1 MVVLEHVEQAVV
13 NRILNLALCNPGHLG
28 ILSAMQILVVEDE
41 QKVAAFLRQALT
53 EAGYTVTAALDGAAG
68 LHLAQAADFDLIVL
82 DRLLPQLNG
91 LDLCRTL
98 RAAGSEVPIL
108 MITARAA
115 LEDKVLGLDS
125 GADDYL
131 TKPFSIDE
139 MLARVR
145 ALLRR
150 HGGPRAAS
158 VLVVEDLTLDPQTR
172 RARRGKNEFELS
184 SREYT
189 LLDYLMRNARRPVTR
204 AMIAEHVWGFDF
216 DSGSNVI
223 DVYVSYLRRKID
235 TGADRKLIRTLRHIG
250 YQIG

>member
-1 MVVLEHVEQAVV
+1 
-13 NRILNLALCNPGHLG
+13 
-28 ILSAMQILVVEDE
+28 MQILVVEDE

-53 EAGYTVTAALDGAAG
+53 ESGYSVSVAHDGAAG
-68 LHLAQAADFDLIVL
+68 LTMAESTPFDLIVL
-82 DRLLPQLNG
+82 DRMLPQRNG
-91 LDLCRTL
+91 LDICREL
-98 RAAGSEVPIL
+98 RDSGQETPIL
-108 MITARAA
+108 MITARDT

-150 HGGPRAAS
+150 GGRPRLAS
-158 VLVVEDLTLDPQTR
+158 LLTVEDLTLDTQTR
-172 RARRGKNEFELS
+172 RVRRGTREFELS
-184 SREYT
+184 AREYA
-189 LLDYLMRNARRPVTR
+189 LLEYLMRNARRPVSRTQ
-204 AMIAEHVWGFDF
+204 IAEHVWGFDF

-235 TGADRKLIRTLRHIG
+235 SGTGRKLIRTLRHVG

>member
-1 MVVLEHVEQAVV
+1 
-13 NRILNLALCNPGHLG
+13 
-28 ILSAMQILVVEDE
+28 MQILVVEDE

-53 EAGYTVTAALDGAAG
+53 EAGYTVSVAHDGAAG
-68 LHLAQAADFDLIVL
+68 LTMAESGPFDLIVL
-82 DRLLPQLNG
+82 DRMLPEMSG

-98 RAAGSEVPIL
+98 RGSGHETPIL
-108 MITARAA
+108 MITARDT

-150 HGGPRAAS
+150 GVRPHLAP
-158 VLVVEDLTLDPQTR
+158 LLTVEDLTLNTQTR
-172 RARRGKNEFELS
+172 QARRGTEEFELS
-184 SREYT
+184 AREYA
-189 LLDYLMRNARRPVTR
+189 LLEYLMRNARRPVSRTQ
-204 AMIAEHVWGFDF
+204 IAEHVWGFDF

-223 DVYVSYLRRKID
+223 DVYVGYLRRKID
-235 TGADRKLIRTLRHIG
+235 PGAERKLIRTLRHVG

>member
-1 MVVLEHVEQAVV
+1 
-13 NRILNLALCNPGHLG
+13 
-28 ILSAMQILVVEDE
+28 MQVLVVEDE
-41 QKVAAFLRQALT
+41 IKVAAFLRQALT
-53 EAGYTVTAALDGAAG
+53 EAGYTVSVAHDGASG
-68 LHLAQAADFDLIVL
+68 LEMAQTGEFDLIVL
-82 DRLLPQLNG
+82 DRLLPQMNG
-91 LDLCRTL
+91 LELCRTL
-98 RAAGSEVPIL
+98 RASGAETAML
-108 MITARAA
+108 MITARDA
-115 LEDKVLGLDS
+115 LEDKVQGLDA

-150 HGGPRAAS
+150 GGTRTTP
-158 VLVVEDLTLDPQTR
+158 VLTVEDLTLDPQTR
-172 RARRGKNEFELS
+172 KARRGTDEFELS
-184 SREYT
+184 SREYA
-189 LLDYLMRNARRPVTR
+189 LLDYLMRNAHRPVTR

-235 TGADRKLIRTLRHIG
+235 AGREPKLIRTLRHVG

>member
-1 MVVLEHVEQAVV
+1 
-13 NRILNLALCNPGHLG
+13 
-28 ILSAMQILVVEDE
+28 MQILVVEDE
-41 QKVAAFLRQALT
+41 QKVAAFLRQALS
-53 EAGYTVTAALDGAAG
+53 ESGYAVTIAHDGAAG
-68 LHLAQAADFDLIVL
+68 LHLAQAAEFDLLVL
-82 DRLLPQLNG
+82 DQLLPQMNG
-91 LDLCRTL
+91 LEVCRTL
-98 RAAGSEVPIL
+98 RGAGSETPIL

-150 HGGPRAAS
+150 RGGPRTAS
-158 VLVVEDLTLDPQTR
+158 ILTIEDLTLDTQTR
-172 RARRGKNEFELS
+172 RARRGANEFELS
-184 SREYT
+184 SREYA
-189 LLDYLMRNARRPVTR
+189 LLDYLMRNPRRPVTR

-235 TGADRKLIRTLRHIG
+235 SGAGRKLIRTLRHVG

>member
-1 MVVLEHVEQAVV
+1 
-13 NRILNLALCNPGHLG
+13 
-28 ILSAMQILVVEDE
+28 MQILVVEDE
-41 QKVAAFLRQALT
+41 QKVAAFLGQALN
-53 EAGYTVTAALDGAAG
+53 EAGYTVSVAHDGAEG
-68 LHLAQAADFDLIVL
+68 LALAQAAEFDVIVL
-82 DRLLPQLNG
+82 DRLLPRMNG

-98 RAAGSEVPIL
+98 RDGGSETPIL
-108 MITARAA
+108 MITARDA

-150 HGGPRAAS
+150 RSGPRTAT
-158 VLVVEDLTLDPQTR
+158 VLTVGNLTLDTQTR
-172 RARRGKNEFELS
+172 KARRGEIEFELS
-184 SREYT
+184 SREYA

-216 DSGSNVI
+216 DSGSNII

-235 TGADRKLIRTLRHIG
+235 AGTGPKLIRTLRHIG

>member
-1 MVVLEHVEQAVV
+1 
-13 NRILNLALCNPGHLG
+13 
-28 ILSAMQILVVEDE
+28 MQILVVEDE

-53 EAGYTVTAALDGAAG
+53 EAGYTVSVAHDGAAG
-68 LHLAQAADFDLIVL
+68 LTLAASAPFDLIVL
-82 DRLLPQLNG
+82 DQMLPEMSG

-98 RAAGSEVPIL
+98 RGSGHETPIL
-108 MITARAA
+108 MITARDT

-150 HGGPRAAS
+150 GVRPQTPA
-158 VLVVEDLTLDPQTR
+158 VLAVEDLTLNTQTR
-172 RARRGKNEFELS
+172 QARRGTEEFELS
-184 SREYT
+184 AREYA
-189 LLDYLMRNARRPVTR
+189 LLEYLMRNARRPVSRTQ
-204 AMIAEHVWGFDF
+204 IAEHVWGFDF

-223 DVYVSYLRRKID
+223 DVYVGYLRRKID
-235 TGADRKLIRTLRHIG
+235 PGAERKLIRTLRHVG

>member
-1 MVVLEHVEQAVV
+1 
-13 NRILNLALCNPGHLG
+13 
-28 ILSAMQILVVEDE
+28 MQILIVEDE
-41 QKVAAFLRQALT
+41 QKVAEFLRQALT
-53 EAGYTVTAALDGAAG
+53 ETGYTVDVALDGAEG
-68 LHLAQAADFDLIVL
+68 LHLAQAADFGLIVL
-82 DRLLPQLNG
+82 DRMLPQMNG

-98 RAAGSEVPIL
+98 RNIGDETPIL
-108 MITARAA
+108 MITARDA

-139 MLARVR
+139 LLARVR

-150 HGGPRAAS
+150 HTGGKTAAILS
-158 VLVVEDLTLDPQTR
+158 VEDLTLDTLTR
-172 RARRGKNEFELS
+172 RARRGEAEFELS
-184 SREYT
+184 SREYA
-189 LLDYLMRNARRPVTR
+189 LLDYLMRNAHRPVTR

-235 TGADRKLIRTLRHIG
+235 SSMDHKLIRTLRHIG

>member
-1 MVVLEHVEQAVV
+1 
-13 NRILNLALCNPGHLG
+13 
-28 ILSAMQILVVEDE
+28 MQILVVEDE
-41 QKVAAFLRQALT
+41 QKVAAFLRQALS
-53 EAGYTVTAALDGAAG
+53 EAGYAVSVAHDGAAG
-68 LHLAQAADFDLIVL
+68 LHLAQSSDFDLIVL

-91 LDLCRTL
+91 LDVCRTL
-98 RAAGSEVPIL
+98 RDAGSETPIL
-108 MITARAA
+108 MVTARAA

-150 HGGPRAAS
+150 RAGPRTAC
-158 VLVVEDLTLDPQTR
+158 VLVVEDLTLDTQTR
-172 RARRGKNEFELS
+172 RARRGSIEFELS
-184 SREYT
+184 SREYA

-235 TGADRKLIRTLRHIG
+235 SDRDHKLIRTLRHVG

>member
-1 MVVLEHVEQAVV
+1 
-13 NRILNLALCNPGHLG
+13 
-28 ILSAMQILVVEDE
+28 MQILVVEDE
-41 QKVAAFLRQALT
+41 QKVAAFLRQALS
-53 EAGYTVTAALDGAAG
+53 EAGYTVTVAHDGASG
-68 LHLAQAADFDLIVL
+68 LHLAQATDFDLIVL
-82 DRLLPQLNG
+82 DRLLPQMNG
-91 LDLCRTL
+91 LELCRIL
-98 RAAGSEVPIL
+98 RGAGSETPIL

-150 HGGPRAAS
+150 RSGPRTAP
-158 VLVVEDLTLDPQTR
+158 VLTIEDLTLDTQTR
-172 RARRGKNEFELS
+172 RARRGASEFELS
-184 SREYT
+184 SREYA

-235 TGADRKLIRTLRHIG
+235 SGAGRKLIRTLRHIG

>member
-1 MVVLEHVEQAVV
+1 
-13 NRILNLALCNPGHLG
+13 
-28 ILSAMQILVVEDE
+28 MQILVVEDE
-41 QKVAAFLRQALT
+41 QKVAAFLSQALG
-53 EAGYTVTAALDGAAG
+53 EAGYTVAVAHDGASG
-68 LHLAQAADFDLIVL
+68 LHMAQSADFDLIVL
-82 DRLLPQLNG
+82 DRLLPQMNG
-91 LDLCRTL
+91 LELCRAL
-98 RAAGSEVPIL
+98 RGAGSETPIL
-108 MITARAA
+108 MVTARAA

-150 HGGPRAAS
+150 RGGPHTATM
-158 VLVVEDLTLDPQTR
+158 LTLEDLTLDTQTR
-172 RARRGKNEFELS
+172 RAKRGTNEFELS
-184 SREYT
+184 SREYA

-235 TGADRKLIRTLRHIG
+235 SHAEHKLIRTLRHVG

>member
-1 MVVLEHVEQAVV
+1 
-13 NRILNLALCNPGHLG
+13 
-28 ILSAMQILVVEDE
+28 MQILVVEDE
-41 QKVAAFLRQALT
+41 QKVASFLRQALS
-53 EAGYTVTAALDGAAG
+53 EAGYSVAVAFDGVAG
-68 LHLAQAADFDLIVL
+68 LNLAQSADFDLIVL
-82 DRLLPQLNG
+82 DRLLPQMNG
-91 LDLCRTL
+91 LELCRAL
-98 RAAGSEVPIL
+98 RDAGSETPVL

-150 HGGPRAAS
+150 HGGTRTAS
-158 VLVVEDLTLDPQTR
+158 ILTVEDLSLDSQTR
-172 RARRGKNEFELS
+172 RAKRGTDEFELS
-184 SREYT
+184 SREYA

-235 TGADRKLIRTLRHIG
+235 SGSSRKLIRTLRHIG